1 MCTLETGLVGTGLTN
16 QLYRWIVVLC
26 NAIVRPLTATAL
38 EKPCSLIA
46 EALGAMH
53 ADLILTDSC
62 EESD

>member
-1 MCTLETGLVGTGLTN
+1 MIDLVNSLRGASIPATGF
-16 QLYRWIVVLC
+16 
-26 NAIVRPLTATAL
+26 

-53 ADLILTDSC
+53 ADLFLTDSC

>member
-1 MCTLETGLVGTGLTN
+1 MTDL
-16 QLYRWIVVLC
+16 ID
-26 NAIVRPLTATAL
+26 PLGGASIPTATAL

>member
-1 MCTLETGLVGTGLTN
+1 MTDLVDP
-16 QLYRWIVVLC
+16 LC
-26 NAIVRPLTATAL
+26 ASIPTATAL